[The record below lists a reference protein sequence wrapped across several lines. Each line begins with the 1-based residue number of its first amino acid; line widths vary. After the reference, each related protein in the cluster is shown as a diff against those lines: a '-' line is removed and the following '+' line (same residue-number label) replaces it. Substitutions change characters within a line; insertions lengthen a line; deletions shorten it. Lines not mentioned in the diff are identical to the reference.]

1 MIATI
6 SPRTRGSPVFCI
18 SILTAMS
25 PVLYKAA
32 WYELQVR
39 NWSKA
44 HGRRAEL
51 NSRLTG
57 GMAPN
62 RTTTSS
68 VSEALKER
76 VGRLLPVAGS
86 SLENGPSRFLLK
98 KRREKGFSWRAG
110 SRQ

>member
-1 MIATI
+1 MIARI
-6 SPRTRGSPVFCI
+6 SPRARGSPVFCI

-62 RTTTSS
+62 RTTTSAFQKLS
-68 VSEALKER
+68 RNESGDCSLWR
-76 VGRLLPVAGS
+76 GTP
-86 SLENGPSRFLLK
+86 LENGPSRFLLK
-98 KRREKGFSWRAG
+98 KLGEKGFSGRAD